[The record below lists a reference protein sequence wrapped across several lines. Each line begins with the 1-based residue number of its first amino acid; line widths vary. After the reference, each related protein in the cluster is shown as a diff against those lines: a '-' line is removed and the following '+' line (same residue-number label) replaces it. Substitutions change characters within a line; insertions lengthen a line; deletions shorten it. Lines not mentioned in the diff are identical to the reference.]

1 MSTFKSPELHVCG
14 RIKTVADLAK
24 PEPSSFYVKATIAQ
38 GEDWKLLSGNTKF

>member
-38 GEDWKLLSGNTKF
+38 GDWKPLSGNTKS